1 VHRRPLRY
9 GLLPPESR
17 TQVLLYLKSRVA
29 GGLNTMVI
37 ATQKLAVETL
47 SALRPSQQKFHLIAV
62 DADVP

>member
-1 VHRRPLRY
+1 
-9 GLLPPESR
+9 
-17 TQVLLYLKSRVA
+17 
-29 GGLNTMVI
+29 MVI